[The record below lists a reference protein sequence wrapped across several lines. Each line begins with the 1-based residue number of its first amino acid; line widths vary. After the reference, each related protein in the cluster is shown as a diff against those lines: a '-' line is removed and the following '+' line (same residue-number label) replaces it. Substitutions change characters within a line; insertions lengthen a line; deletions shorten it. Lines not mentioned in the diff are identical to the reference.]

1 MHLDAV
7 NVSSE
12 CFYVKHA
19 FHVITRRA
27 AGSDIASLITQLV
40 VLAIYPPDFFRMGT
54 AVPTWFANGFVE
66 ELERDTACQSSPF
79 GLRFEHAPPVVG
91 MLLSISIGAA
101 GIGVAGKP
109 LFLSSRTYP
118 GSLALQGHVYKK
130 EAYPIYGAI
139 HICILSQQPL
149 FSSAFE

>member
-40 VLAIYPPDFFRMGT
+40 VLAIYPPECFRMGT

-66 ELERDTACQSSPF
+66 ELERDTACQSSP
-79 GLRFEHAPPVVG
+79 
-91 MLLSISIGAA
+91 
-101 GIGVAGKP
+101 
-109 LFLSSRTYP
+109 LSSKEILHANPRR
-118 GSLALQGHVYKK
+118 LA
-130 EAYPIYGAI
+130 
-139 HICILSQQPL
+139 CDLSTL
-149 FSSAFE
+149 HL

>member
-91 MLLSISIGAA
+91 MLLSIAIGAA
-101 GIGVAGKP
+101 GIGAAGKRRRRCFFP
-109 LFLSSRTYP
+109 H
-118 GSLALQGHVYKK
+118 GHILAL
-130 EAYPIYGAI
+130 
-139 HICILSQQPL
+139 
-149 FSSAFE
+149 

>member
-54 AVPTWFANGFVE
+54 AVPGYQHGSQMVLWKSSKEILHANPRR
-66 ELERDTACQSSPF
+66 LACD
-79 GLRFEHAPPVVG
+79 
-91 MLLSISIGAA
+91 LST
-101 GIGVAGKP
+101 
-109 LFLSSRTYP
+109 LHL
-118 GSLALQGHVYKK
+118 
-130 EAYPIYGAI
+130 
-139 HICILSQQPL
+139 
-149 FSSAFE
+149 

>member
-12 CFYVKHA
+12 CFYVEHA

-27 AGSDIASLITQLV
+27 AGSDIASLITQFV
-40 VLAIYPPDFFRMGT
+40 VLAIYPPACFRMGT

-101 GIGVAGKP
+101 GIGVAGKRRRRCFFP
-109 LFLSSRTYP
+109 H
-118 GSLALQGHVYKK
+118 GHILAL
-130 EAYPIYGAI
+130 
-139 HICILSQQPL
+139 
-149 FSSAFE
+149 

>member
-40 VLAIYPPDFFRMGT
+40 VLAIYPPELFRMYQHGSQM
-54 AVPTWFANGFVE
+54 VLWKSSKEILHANPRR
-66 ELERDTACQSSPF
+66 LACD
-79 GLRFEHAPPVVG
+79 
-91 MLLSISIGAA
+91 LST
-101 GIGVAGKP
+101 
-109 LFLSSRTYP
+109 LHL
-118 GSLALQGHVYKK
+118 
-130 EAYPIYGAI
+130 
-139 HICILSQQPL
+139 
-149 FSSAFE
+149 

>member
-40 VLAIYPPDFFRMGT
+40 VLAIYPPDFFEWAPQYQHGSQM
-54 AVPTWFANGFVE
+54 VLWKSSKEILHANPRR
-66 ELERDTACQSSPF
+66 LACD
-79 GLRFEHAPPVVG
+79 
-91 MLLSISIGAA
+91 LST
-101 GIGVAGKP
+101 
-109 LFLSSRTYP
+109 LHL
-118 GSLALQGHVYKK
+118 
-130 EAYPIYGAI
+130 
-139 HICILSQQPL
+139 
-149 FSSAFE
+149 